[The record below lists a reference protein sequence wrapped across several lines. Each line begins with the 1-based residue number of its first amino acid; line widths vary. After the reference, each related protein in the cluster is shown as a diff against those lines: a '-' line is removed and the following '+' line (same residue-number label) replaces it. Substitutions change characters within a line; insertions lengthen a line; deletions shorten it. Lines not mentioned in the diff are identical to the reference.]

1 MATKRILNKRSSV
14 VENEQPKLPTADMM
28 EYGEIALNYAAGKET
43 LSIKNSNNS
52 IVSVPIN
59 RQKLKEMVFAD
70 MWTARTGYTYEND
83 VFKDDTGKTYTYE
96 NAVKKYHALI
106 TFANGYNYVDLGLP
120 SGLLWADR
128 NVGAVRPEGT
138 GLYFQWGDIKGYKDP
153 SALEGGDTPRTFD
166 WTTYKYGSFDSN
178 AAPNYGLTKYNNSDI
193 VSKTNLDVEDDA
205 ARISMGGD
213 WRIPSAADIVELFA
227 NTNVTLHFTNNTFV
241 TTSSKGELDISWN
254 SGDYNEPSNILI
266 SYVKFANKTDPTRF
280 IIIPANGAVNGNEN
294 ANIGKRNY
302 LWLSNS
308 PTYLNLSRNSVSDE
322 RIANG
327 WSLTFNVETM
337 NIEQNLPR
345 CNGASVRGVVMPNNY
360 K

>member
-14 VENEQPKLPTADMM
+14 VENGQPKLPTADMM
-28 EYGEIALNYAAGKET
+28 EYGEIALNFAVDKET
-43 LSIKNSNNS
+43 LSIKNSNDS

-83 VFKDDTGKTYTYE
+83 VFKDDTDKTYTYE

-128 NVGAVRPEGT
+128 NVGAASPEST

-153 SALEGGDTPRTFD
+153 SALDGGDTPRIFD
-166 WTTYKYGSFDSN
+166 WTTYKYGSYDSS

-227 NTNVTLHFTNNTFV
+227 NTNVTLHFTNNSFV
-241 TTSSKGELDISWN
+241 TPSSKTELDIRWN
-254 SGDYNEPSNILI
+254 SGDYDEAAHILI
-266 SYVKFANKTDPTRF
+266 SYVKFENKTDPTRF
-280 IIIPANGAVNGNEN
+280 IIIPANGAVNVTEN
-294 ANIGKRNY
+294 ANRGKINY

-308 PTYLNLSRNSVSDE
+308 PTYLNLSRNSDSDQ
-322 RIANG
+322 RIAAG
-327 WSLTFNVETM
+327 WSLTFGAENMSVDNSLM
-337 NIEQNLPR
+337 R
-345 CNGASVRGVVMPNNY
+345 CYGCNVRGVVMPNNY